1 MISSAGYIDAIVLQP
16 RPTISARDLAFISYM
31 ERRILHARDEDHK
44 ASLLAVLEE
53 FGRTHSPVQ
62 NRDLLTPLTH

>member
-53 FGRTHSPVQ
+53 FGRSRAVQ

>member
-1 MISSAGYIDAIVLQP
+1 MISSAGYIDALVLQP

-44 ASLLAVLEE
+44 SSLLAVLEE
-53 FGRTHSPVQ
+53 FGRSRPVQ